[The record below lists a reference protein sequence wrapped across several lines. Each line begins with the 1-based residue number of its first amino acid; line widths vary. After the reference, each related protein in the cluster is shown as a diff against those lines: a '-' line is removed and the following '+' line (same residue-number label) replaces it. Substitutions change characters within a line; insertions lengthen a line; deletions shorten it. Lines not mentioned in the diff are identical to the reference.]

1 MNIFKALGN
10 ELTYKEV
17 LQLDGAFSVAH
28 VNYDKSPIFNGTDSR
43 NVAKNSRKNS
53 LSSEEKI
60 EDVIG
65 CLCSFDGT
73 GKNFKKDERI
83 L

>member
-43 NVAKNSRKNS
+43 NVAKNSR
-53 LSSEEKI
+53 
-60 EDVIG
+60 
-65 CLCSFDGT
+65 
-73 GKNFKKDERI
+73 
-83 L
+83 